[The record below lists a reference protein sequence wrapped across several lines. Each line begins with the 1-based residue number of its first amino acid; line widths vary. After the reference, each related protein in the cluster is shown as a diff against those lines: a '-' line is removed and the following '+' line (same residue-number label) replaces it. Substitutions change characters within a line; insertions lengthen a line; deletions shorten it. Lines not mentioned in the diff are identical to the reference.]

1 MSRTGLDERGE
12 DLFLALGEEAEA
24 ALGAG
29 GVGVWRWKVDGETLE
44 WSRNL
49 ERIHELPRGTFDGT
63 FQSFARD
70 IHEDDLDAV
79 FAAVQGAVSSGGTYE
94 VRYRN
99 RPLGDAEA
107 IWIEARGG
115 IVVGSDGH
123 RYLTGI
129 CQNATDRIEA
139 ARQLQ
144 RRLAQQQ
151 AVSELGTFALSE
163 EDISKTLRRAVEVA
177 AQTLSVPLAKILEF
191 TPGAD
196 ALRLVEGIGWADGLV
211 GSGIVGIDEESQ
223 AGYTLMSPDPVIVY
237 DLKTE
242 TRFSGPPLLHQHGVR
257 SGLSVVI
264 AGDEGRPYGVFG
276 VHTTELR
283 TFDKADADFLLSVS
297 NIVATSVRQAR
308 ISERRRIVIREMAHR
323 SGNMFQLVQS
333 LFNQTMGSAANDQA
347 AQSFRSR
354 LDSLARTNYLIS
366 QDGWTQTR
374 LRTLADTALA
384 GFRENIDI
392 SGRDVLVP
400 AALGFDLALVLHEL
414 ATNSSK
420 YGALSAK
427 SGRVSL
433 VWKLSQSASAS
444 SLALEWHDRGVA
456 EDQARAPAAAGTGF
470 GQRLIGSLIERK
482 WGGEMSLSN
491 DDGYR
496 LRAKIPIPAYVPDA
510 LEE

>member
-1 MSRTGLDERGE
+1 MSRTELDARDD
-12 DLFLALGEEAEA
+12 DLFLSLGEEAEA
-24 ALGAG
+24 ALGVG
-29 GVGVWRWKVDGETLE
+29 GVGIWRWKVDAETLA

-49 ERIHELPRGTFDGT
+49 ERIHDLPQGTFDGT

-79 FAAVQGAVSSGGTYE
+79 LAAVQAAVTTGGTYE

-177 AQTLSVPLAKILEF
+177 AQTLSVPMAKILEF

-223 AGYTLMSPDPVIVY
+223 AGYTLMSQDPVIVH

-242 TRFSGPPLLHQHGVR
+242 TRFNGPPLLHEHGVR

-276 VHTTELR
+276 VHATEVR
-283 TFDKADADFLLSVS
+283 PFDKADADFLLSVS

-333 LFNQTMGSAANDQA
+333 LFNQTIGSAADDRA

-374 LRTLADTALA
+374 LRSLADTALA

-392 SGRDVLVP
+392 TGRDVLVP

-427 SGRVSL
+427 RGRVSL
-433 VWKLSQSASAS
+433 VWKLEQAEGAS
-444 SLALEWHDRGVA
+444 SLAIEWLDKGGT
-456 EDQARAPAAAGTGF
+456 EEQAKGASAAGTGF

-482 WGGEMSLSN
+482 WGGEMTVSN
-491 DDGYR
+491 EDGYLLEAR
-496 LRAKIPIPAYVPDA
+496 IPVPAYVPEPH
-510 LEE
+510 EE

>member
-1 MSRTGLDERGE
+1 MSRTGLDARDD

-24 ALGAG
+24 ALGTG
-29 GVGVWRWKVDGETLE
+29 GVGIWRWQVDGENLE

-49 ERIHELPRGTFDGT
+49 ERIHDLPKGTFDGT

-70 IHEDDLDAV
+70 IHEDDLDTV
-79 FAAVQGAVSSGGTYE
+79 FAAVQAAVSTGGAYE

-99 RPLGDAEA
+99 RPLGDAEP

-115 IVVGSDGH
+115 IVIGSDGH
-123 RYLTGI
+123 RYLTGV
-129 CQNATDRIEA
+129 CQNATERIEA
-139 ARQLQ
+139 GRQLQ

-163 EDISKTLRRAVEVA
+163 EDISKTLRRAIEVA

-191 TPGAD
+191 TPAAD
-196 ALRLVEGIGWADGLV
+196 ALRLAEGIGWADGLV

-223 AGYTLMSPDPVIVY
+223 AGYTLMSLDPVIVH
-237 DLKTE
+237 DLKAE
-242 TRFSGPPLLHQHGVR
+242 TRFSGPPLLHEHGVR

-297 NIVATSVRQAR
+297 NIVATSVRQSR

-333 LFNQTMGSAANDQA
+333 LFNQTIGSAGDDRA
-347 AQSFRSR
+347 AQAFRSR

-392 SGRDVLVP
+392 AGRDVLVP

-420 YGALSAK
+420 YGALAVK
-427 SGRVSL
+427 QGRVGL
-433 VWKLSQSASAS
+433 NWKLEQAGSAA
-444 SLALEWHDRGVA
+444 SLALEWHDRGGEEPEA
-456 EDQARAPAAAGTGF
+456 TKPSAAGTGF
-470 GQRLIGSLIERK
+470 GQRLISSLIERK
-482 WGGEMSLSN
+482 WGGEMSVSN
-491 DDGYR
+491 EDGYR
-496 LRAKIPIPAYVPDA
+496 MQAHIPVPTEVPSGF
-510 LEE
+510 EE

>member
-1 MSRTGLDERGE
+1 MSQARSGRQDD

-29 GVGVWRWKVDGETLE
+29 EVGVWRWKIDGETLA

-49 ERIHELPRGTFDGT
+49 EAIHNLPAGSFDGT

-79 FAAVQGAVSSGGTYE
+79 FAAVQTAVRDGGTYE

-99 RPLGDAEA
+99 RPLGGAEA

-115 IVVGSDGH
+115 IVRGSDGQ

-129 CQNATDRIEA
+129 CQDATDRIEA

-151 AVSELGTFALSE
+151 AVSELGSFALAE
-163 EDISKTLRRAVEVA
+163 EDISKILRRAVEVTA
-177 AQTLSVPLAKILEF
+177 ETLVVPLAKILEF
-191 TPGAD
+191 TPSAD

-211 GSGIVGIDEESQ
+211 GNGIVGIDQDSQ
-223 AGYTLMSPDPVIVY
+223 AGYTLLSRDPVIVT
-237 DLKTE
+237 DLETE
-242 TRFSGPPLLHQHGVR
+242 TRFSGPPLLRQHCVR

-276 VHTTELR
+276 VHTTEVR
-283 TFDKADADFLLSVS
+283 TFDRADADFLRSVA

-333 LFNQTMGSAANDQA
+333 LFNQTMGTSSNDPA
-347 AQSFRSR
+347 AQSFRAR
-354 LDSLARTNYLIS
+354 LDSLARTNYLIA

-374 LRTLADTALA
+374 LRSLADTALA
-384 GFRENIDI
+384 GFRDNIDMK
-392 SGRDVLVP
+392 GRDVLLP
-400 AALGFDLALVLHEL
+400 AALGFDLALVFHEL

-420 YGALSAK
+420 YGSLSN
-427 SGRVSL
+427 SGGRVSL
-433 VWKLSQSASAS
+433 AWR
-444 SLALEWHDRGVA
+444 LETAGAATRLLIDWHDDGEGERPA
-456 EDQARAPAAAGTGF
+456 EPAAALGTGF
-470 GQRLIGSLIERK
+470 GHRLIRGLVERK
-482 WGGEMSLSN
+482 WGGEIEQTQ
-491 DDGYR
+491 DDGFR
-496 LRAKIPIPAYVPDA
+496 LRLRVAVPTDIPDPLA
-510 LEE
+510 E

>member
-1 MSRTGLDERGE
+1 MSQAKTGTPGD
-12 DLFLALGEEAEA
+12 DLFLSLGEEAEA
-24 ALGAG
+24 GLAAG
-29 GVGVWRWKVDGETLE
+29 GVGVWRWKIDGETLA

-49 ERIHELPRGTFDGT
+49 EHIHHLPEGSFDGT

-79 FAAVQGAVSSGGTYE
+79 FAAVQAAVREGGSYE

-99 RPLGDAEA
+99 RPLGGAEA

-115 IVVGSDGH
+115 VVEGSDGEL
-123 RYLTGI
+123 YLTGI
-129 CQNATDRIEA
+129 CEDATDRIEA

-151 AVSELGTFALSE
+151 AVSELGSFALAE
-163 EDISKTLRRAVEVA
+163 EDISRILRRAVEVT
-177 AQTLSVPLAKILEF
+177 AQTLSVPLAKILEL
-191 TPGAD
+191 TPSAD
-196 ALRLVEGIGWADGLV
+196 ALRLVEGIGWAEGLV
-211 GSGIVGIDEESQ
+211 GQGIVGIDQDSQ
-223 AGYTLMSPDPVIVY
+223 AGYTLLSREPVIVA
-237 DLKTE
+237 DMETE
-242 TRFSGPPLLHQHGVR
+242 TRFSGPPLLREHGVR

-283 TFDKADADFLLSVS
+283 TFDRADADFLRSVS
-297 NIVATSVRQAR
+297 NIVATSVRQSR

-333 LFNQTMGSAANDQA
+333 LFNQTIGTAKDDPA
-347 AQSFRSR
+347 AQSFRAR
-354 LDSLARTNYLIS
+354 LDSLARTNYLIA

-374 LRTLADTALA
+374 LRSLADTALA

-392 SGRDVLVP
+392 QGRDVLLP
-400 AALGFDLALVLHEL
+400 AALGFDLALIFHEL

-420 YGALSAK
+420 YGSLSTK
-427 SGRVSL
+427 DGRVSL
-433 VWKLSQSASAS
+433 GWQLETIDTASH
-444 SLALEWHDRGVA
+444 LIIDWHDGGEGDR
-456 EDQARAPAAAGTGF
+456 PAIPRVAAGTGF
-470 GQRLIGSLIERK
+470 GQRLIRGLVERK
-482 WGGEMSLSN
+482 WGGEIVHTQ
-491 DDGYR
+491 DQGYR
-496 LRAKIPIPAYVPDA
+496 LQIRVPIPADAPDP

>member
-1 MSRTGLDERGE
+1 MPGADTDSRYD

-24 ALGAG
+24 ALVAG
-29 GVGVWRWKVDGETLE
+29 GVGIWRWRIDGETLA

-49 ERIHELPRGTFDGT
+49 ERIHDLPAGTFDGT

-70 IHEDDLDAV
+70 IHEDDLAGV
-79 FAAVQGAVSSGGTYE
+79 LAAVQSAVETGGTYE

-99 RPLGDAEA
+99 RPMGGSEA
-107 IWIEARGG
+107 IWIEARGA
-115 IVVGSDGH
+115 IVEGSDGH

-129 CQNATDRIEA
+129 CQDATDRIEA
-139 ARQLQ
+139 RRQIQ

-151 AVSELGTFALSE
+151 AVSELGTFALAE
-163 EDISKTLRRAVEVA
+163 EDISRTLRRAVEVTA
-177 AQTLSVPLAKILEF
+177 DVLSVPMAKILEF
-191 TPGAD
+191 TPSAD

-211 GSGIVGIDEESQ
+211 GKGIVGIDEESQ
-223 AGYTLMSPDPVIVY
+223 AGYTLMSGDPVIVH
-237 DLKTE
+237 DLRTE
-242 TRFSGPPLLHQHGVR
+242 TRFSGPPLLHEHGVR

-283 TFDKADADFLLSVS
+283 NFDRADADFLLSVS

-308 ISERRRIVIREMAHR
+308 ISERRRLVIREMAHR

-333 LFNQTMGSAANDQA
+333 LFNQTMGSAKEDLP
-347 AQSFRSR
+347 AQSFRAR

-384 GFRENIDI
+384 GFRESIDMD
-392 SGRDVLVP
+392 GRDVLLP
-400 AALGFDLALVLHEL
+400 AALSFDLALVLHEL

-420 YGALSAK
+420 YGSLAAK
-427 SGRVSL
+427 DGRVSL
-433 VWKLSQSASAS
+433 GWKLKSSGTASR
-444 SLALEWHDRGVA
+444 LEMEWRDRGCL
-456 EDQARAPAAAGTGF
+456 EQRRDTAAGSGF
-470 GQRLIGSLIERK
+470 GHRLITGLVERK
-482 WGGEMSLSN
+482 WGGRITLSEG
-491 DDGYR
+491 DGYVF
-496 LRAKIPIPAYVPDA
+496 RAEIPVPAYVPEA
-510 LEE
+510 LE